1 MTPKTHNAEVSSVV
15 VTGRQTIYTH
25 PGTSAETRLL
35 TITQRERN
43 RPVTLDEVQRTPPLL
58 LAVKRAVDE
67 LEDRLASPNQVGDL
81 DEELSAAWKGELL
94 GNQSDDCRKFLAL
107 FDLATGMLLSI
118 APAPLRS
125 HEMSR
130 CAVAT
135 AGMAPGDIALGD
147 RGFCSFAHLAIL
159 LNRKQHGVF
168 RAHQR
173 QIIDFTPGRPGGP
186 GSKRKRPN
194 AVIRPSSS
202 KPTASA
208 TGGRCWT
215 GCAECRT

>member
-1 MTPKTHNAEVSSVV
+1 MFTHGDLQVDHVFVAGDE
-15 VTGRQTIYTH
+15 VTGVIDW
-25 PGTSAETRLL
+25 SE
-35 TITQRERN
+35 
-43 RPVTLDEVQRTPPLL
+43 
-58 LAVKRAVDE
+58 
-67 LEDRLASPNQVGDL
+67 AS
-81 DEELSAAWKGELL
+81 
-94 GNQSDDCRKFLAL
+94 QSDAL
-107 FDLATGMLLSI
+107 FDLATGMLLSV

-147 RGFCSFAHLAIL
+147 RGFCSFAHLATL

-194 AVIRPSSS
+194 AVIRPSSRWVRS
-202 KPTASA
+202 PRAGS
-208 TGGRCWT
+208 
-215 GCAECRT
+215 